1 MKITKR
7 QYDIL
12 KYLIDH
18 REEFVSSAEM
28 ARQFH
33 VTSRTIKNEMPFLR
47 SYVKQF
53 QSFELQSIQGKGT
66 KAAVTDKNF
75 FISEMISFSKNELTI
90 GDQDESEMVRS
101 LLQYLV
107 NRTTYTS
114 KQTILS
120 QFFISE
126 STFYKLYQQLKPIL
140 ESFHLELKY
149 TKQLGYTIAGNE
161 IDKRNLIV
169 KYKLMNDVINPLM
182 HSQDISHVYNFVA
195 DAFIKFQYKVTD
207 QILQNISSHVV
218 LSDQRVKQ
226 GMVVEQAGTKSLQ
239 KKVEYLIAKEICSH
253 FLMPYAISG
262 EQLERETLLLTQN
275 ILGKITYALDEQLQT
290 EINHFIDDA
299 FHKIH
304 DKFHVN
310 FELVEKLKLFLVLHL
325 VPLFYRVR
333 SKTQLTNLMTL
344 EIQQQFPFAND
355 ISLYFSLL
363 VEEHFGLTISQN
375 ELSYITLY
383 FNYGLEELDLS
394 SSSKRILILT
404 ALRNSETVLLRHK
417 LLSWFPKQIMEI
429 KFAEPTDSG
438 FDLEQFDAIF
448 TTEKE
453 TEQYKG
459 AVTMINMFPVEADY
473 KKINLALNGYTDTDS
488 ILEKFNERCFFSGEV
503 RNKQEILRILCENA
517 MQTYDLDDS
526 FFETINSREQI
537 ASTYFGNGVALPHPL
552 VPITKETF
560 VSVGILKKP
569 IAWDD
574 NHMIQFVMLISIEN
588 HNPRAFQFWYYMS
601 EMVRNTEYLRN
612 IAKQEDF
619 EGFLDIVKTSLQGSF
634 L

>member
-18 REEFVSSAEM
+18 RDEFISSEEM
-28 ARQFH
+28 AVQFH
-33 VTSRTIKNEMPFLR
+33 VTSRTIKNEMPLLR

-53 QSFELQSIQGKGT
+53 QSFELLSIQGKGT
-66 KAAVTDKNF
+66 KVSVLDKNS
-75 FISEMISFSKNELTI
+75 FITEMISFSKNEFTI
-90 GDQDESEMVRS
+90 ADMDESETVRA
-101 LLQYLV
+101 LLQYLIS
-107 NRTTYTS
+107 RTNYTS

-126 STFYKLYQQLKPIL
+126 STFYKLYQQLKLLLDP
-140 ESFHLELKY
+140 FHLEVRY
-149 TKQLGYTIAGNE
+149 TKQLGYTITGNE

-169 KYKLMNDVINPLM
+169 KYKLMSDVVNPIM

-195 DAFIKFQYKVTD
+195 DTFIKFQYKVTD

-218 LSDQRVKQ
+218 LSEQRVKQ
-226 GMVVEQAGTKSLQ
+226 GMVVEEAGTKALQ
-239 KKVEYLIAKEICSH
+239 KKIEYQIAKEICTH
-253 FLMPYAISG
+253 FLSPYAIRE
-262 EQLERETLLLTQN
+262 EQLEHEILLLTQN
-275 ILGKITYALDEQLQT
+275 ILGKITYSLDEQLQT
-290 EINHFIDDA
+290 EINHFVDEA
-299 FHKIH
+299 FRKIH
-304 DKFHVN
+304 EKFHVN

-325 VPLFYRVR
+325 VPLFYRVK
-333 SKTQLTNLMTL
+333 SKTQLTNLMSL

-363 VEEHFGLTISQN
+363 LEEQFDLAISQN
-375 ELSYITLY
+375 EISYVTLY
-383 FNYGLEELDLS
+383 FNFGLEELDLS

-429 KFAEPTDSG
+429 KFAEPADTE

-453 TEQYKG
+453 IDQYKG

-473 KKINLALNGYTDTDS
+473 KKINLALNGYTDIDS
-488 ILEKFNERCFFSGEV
+488 ILEKFDAHCFYIGEV
-503 RNKQEILRILCENA
+503 KSKQDALQILCENA
-517 MQTYDLDDS
+517 MQTYNLDET
-526 FFETINSREQI
+526 FFETINSREHI

-574 NHMIQFVMLISIEN
+574 THNVQFIMLISIEK
-588 HNPRAFQFWYYMS
+588 HNPKAFQFWYYMS
-601 EMVRNTEYLRN
+601 EMVRNQEHIRN
-612 IAKQEDF
+612 IAKQDDYA
-619 EGFLDIVKTSLQGSF
+619 GFLEVVKNSLEGSF
-634 L
+634 S